1 MRVTTKNMPGQD
13 VTLNTT
19 FKKTH
24 ALLVVGVFFVS
35 LSLVGHGGIGLASM
49 VIEPLQI
56 QQESVT
62 GSVIQLPLL
71 IILDQF
77 KEQLGIAYQAPK
89 EELEQRVSVDLH
101 GESLPQA
108 LAKILAQWDY
118 ALKKDSADRVQEIFV
133 VRKISIGGPEEK
145 AIKAEDDRSVAPHS
159 MRGSKRGRKFMGEP
173 QGALMDERHG
183 DPFTFGTSLPVIQPG
198 PSHQGERGFR
208 DAMDKAGMG
217 IIPPAG
223 YPEMEVT
230 QVSDEAQ
237 KAILQSLNPLT
248 NGSSA
253 GTGYSEMNIAP
264 VSEEEADEILRSF
277 NQSIGSSLEGRLP

>member
-1 MRVTTKNMPGQD
+1 MQIKTKNMLGQD
-13 VTLNTT
+13 VTFNTT
-19 FKKTH
+19 FKKTN
-24 ALLVVGVFFVS
+24 ALLVGGVFFVS
-35 LSLVGHGGIGLASM
+35 LSLAGHGGIGLASM
-49 VIEPLQI
+49 VIGSLQI
-56 QQESVT
+56 QHESVT
-62 GSVIQLPLL
+62 GSVMQLPLR

-77 KEQLGIAYQAPK
+77 QEQLGIAYQAPK
-89 EELEQRVSVDLH
+89 EELEQRVSVALH

-108 LAKILAQWDY
+108 LAKILAPWDY
-118 ALKKDSADRVQEIFV
+118 ALTIDPAGRVQEIFV
-133 VRKISIGGPEEK
+133 VRKIPIGGPEEK

-159 MRGSKRGRKFMGEP
+159 SRWSKRGKKFMREP
-173 QGALMDERHG
+173 QGAAMDERHG
-183 DPFTFGTSLPVIQPG
+183 DPSNFGISHPVIQPG
-198 PSHQGERGFR
+198 PSHQDERGFR
-208 DAMDKAGMG
+208 DAMDAAGMG

-277 NQSIGSSLEGRLP
+277 NQSIRSSMEGRLP